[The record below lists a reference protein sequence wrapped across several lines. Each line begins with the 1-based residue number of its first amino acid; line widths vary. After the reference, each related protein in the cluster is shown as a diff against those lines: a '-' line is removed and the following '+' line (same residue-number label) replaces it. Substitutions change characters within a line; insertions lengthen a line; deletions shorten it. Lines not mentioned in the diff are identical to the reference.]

1 MGIYLHELLAKSSWN
16 LFVWRIPPCW
26 HLPERH
32 ISIHMS
38 LRVTVGDFILFQLR
52 FILCVQSAVM
62 KHWCMLLWF
71 IHLHEKKSVCMC
83 GWVGVGVEVMGWGGG
98 CMRHYVMACWR
109 TGCKTLFEPLVSKSN
124 GPWFCWRSIITSL
137 KGQGK
142 TLQSWWVSGVGGRE
156 FEKAHWLR
164 SSSVGYVTLQTLLGL
179 PSWCYAMYAIKS
191 LRVSDLLLSCSD
203 LT

>member
-1 MGIYLHELLAKSSWN
+1 MKPFCMTHPTLLTFTRPTYSHTYVLESNGWWFYSISTAIHSLCPIGSNEALVYVVVVYSFARKKEC
-16 LFVWRIPPCW
+16 LYVW
-26 HLPERH
+26 
-32 ISIHMS
+32 
-38 LRVTVGDFILFQLR
+38 VG
-52 FILCVQSAVM
+52 
-62 KHWCMLLWF
+62 
-71 IHLHEKKSVCMC
+71 
-83 GWVGVGVEVMGWGGG
+83 GVGVEVMGWGGG
-98 CMRHYVMACWR
+98 CMRHCVMACWR

-142 TLQSWWVSGVGGRE
+142 TSQSWWVSGVGGRE